1 MPHLYPA
8 ETLTWMKRSGDALP
22 VTFAIATDY
31 TCIPFWEETDCD
43 FYVVPS
49 EALSGEFVERGVPAG
64 KVLPLGIPVSS
75 AYRQPTTRA
84 EARAALSLP
93 AEGNCILVMGGS
105 MGAGSLIDLTRCLL
119 AQDETAH
126 IIVIAGSNERTAAAL
141 HELPDPAGRLTILS
155 FTKQVPLYFRA
166 CDLLFSKPGG
176 LTSTE
181 AAVSGI
187 PLIHTDPIPGCETV
201 NREYFESRGM
211 SLSARTP
218 EEQVQAGL
226 RILHDPALRDAML
239 QNQHKGIHPDAADRI
254 YDAVKA
260 AVERRNA

>member
-1 MPHLYPA
+1 MI
-8 ETLTWMKRSGDALP
+8 S
-22 VTFAIATDY
+22 
-31 TCIPFWEETDCD
+31 
-43 FYVVPS
+43 
-49 EALSGEFVERGVPAG
+49 
-64 KVLPLGIPVSS
+64 
-75 AYRQPTTRA
+75 
-84 EARAALSLP
+84 
-93 AEGNCILVMGGS
+93 
-105 MGAGSLIDLTRCLL
+105 
-119 AQDETAH
+119 
-126 IIVIAGSNERTAAAL
+126 
-141 HELPDPAGRLTILS
+141 
-155 FTKQVPLYFRA
+155 

-187 PLIHTDPIPGCETV
+187 PLIHTDPIPGGETV